1 VLHCENCKVAICG
14 DIIAVTFINFIP
26 KNLIDLGWVPLFNNL
41 RAASYFLFEGLIY
54 SLSEH

>member
-26 KNLIDLGWVPLFNNL
+26 KNLIDLG
-41 RAASYFLFEGLIY
+41 
-54 SLSEH
+54 